1 VKLRNDKI
9 GGRKTLFV
17 QFTKKQDGKTDKE
30 THEGMGEVHI
40 DLIDE
45 FERLDFHVTLICEQV
60 NLEEAEEVEEIV
72 DNLMVRNHWKLN
84 DHDTII
90 ASKITCTGLSM
101 GGSGDYLGVTL
112 IGRRELEEGK
122 ILNLITPFTTLK
134 HENSSYM
141 YRHELYSILMRIE
154 TEVLLYLEGKRAPEA
169 QLELG
174 F

>member
-1 VKLRNDKI
+1 
-9 GGRKTLFV
+9 
-17 QFTKKQDGKTDKE
+17 
-30 THEGMGEVHI
+30 
-40 DLIDE
+40 
-45 FERLDFHVTLICEQV
+45 V